1 MTYILNIEDNKFRR
15 NFVLVFCLS
24 TILFFRPI
32 QISESLLYYTYYFLF
47 LITSFNILLSYR
59 NSYGN
64 PFIFPILLLLI
75 AELISGFSAV
85 YSYGQ
90 SIMDSLKALLLYFS
104 YILFILLL
112 IWKFKTKDI
121 ERIFVILA
129 SFYIVAFAIS
139 FLIYPLQIFDV
150 NGYDDERGFQRIAI
164 NGSGYLFLLGFYSLN
179 QYFIKK
185 NIYWLVV
192 YAITLV
198 FIIMTLSRMLI
209 AVSLLLSTLY
219 FLRKSSII
227 KRIASILILSF
238 CMYMVSNISFVKNLI
253 DITNKQQEQ
262 KEDDIRVQSANFY
275 INDFSP
281 NLFSRIF
288 GNGIPYKES
297 QYSELVKS
305 YEEDYG
311 YYISDIGW
319 IGLYTKFG
327 LLALLAYII
336 IIYKTFKISVP
347 EKYVYTKY
355 FLYFVFIISII
366 IDAPF
371 NNNFIPSIV
380 FALYIASIQDNSN
393 LKSNSFNKLKSHVN
407 YVQFSDSHSSV

>member
-1 MTYILNIEDNKFRR
+1 MGDNKFRR

-32 QISESLLYYTYYFLF
+32 QISEQLLYYTFYFLF
-47 LITSFNILLSYR
+47 LITSIIVVFSYKT
-59 NSYGN
+59 SSGN
-64 PFIFPILLLLI
+64 TYIFPMLLLLL

-85 YSYGQ
+85 YSWGQ
-90 SIMDSLKALLLYFS
+90 SIMDSLIALTPSLS

-112 IWKFKTKDI
+112 IWKFKTKNI
-121 ERIFVILA
+121 EMIFVILA
-129 SFYIVAFAIS
+129 SCYIVAFAIS
-139 FLIYPLQIFDV
+139 FLIYPLQVFGG
-150 NGYDDERGFQRIAI
+150 NGYGDERGFQRIAI
-164 NGSGYLFLLGFYSLN
+164 NGSGYLFLLSFYSLN

-185 NIYWLVV
+185 NINWLFV

-209 AVSLLLSTLY
+209 TVSLLLSTLY
-219 FLRKSSII
+219 FLRKSSLI
-227 KRIASILILSF
+227 KRIVSILILSF

-297 QYSELVKS
+297 QYSESVKR
-305 YEEDYG
+305 YEDDYG

-336 IIYKTFKISVP
+336 IIYKTFKIAVP

-380 FALYIASIQDNSN
+380 FALYIVSIQDNSN
-393 LKSNSFNKLKSHVN
+393 LKNNSFNKLKSHIN
-407 YVQFSDSHSSV
+407 YVQFSDSHSCIQKHLF